1 MFSFVPYILKSLW
14 RHRTRSLL
22 TISGAAVALLVFCF
36 VGSVQRGLYALTENS
51 EAGRTLVVF
60 QENRFCPQSSRLP
73 QDYSRTIAKQPGV
86 SDVVPIK
93 VFTNNCRA
101 SLDAIVFQG
110 FLHEQLKKWRKF
122 ELRSGSWDKF
132 VGQGDGALVGQA
144 VAARRKLSI
153 GQKFSIGDITVYVT
167 GIFQAE
173 NAADDGLIYTHLDF
187 LQRARGLNGQSDIG
201 TVTQLEV
208 HLTDAAD
215 PDAVSAAIDA
225 QFHAGPVATTTRT
238 KGMFQADTLA
248 DLAELIGFIH
258 WLGYACVGLVL
269 SLVATTTV
277 MSVQDRIKEHAVLQT
292 LGFRPLRVFRLVI
305 VESTLLSTIG
315 GGLGV
320 AVGLLLL
327 AWSGMSV
334 AAEGVTIA
342 FRPSFDIALQGAIAS
357 LAVGLLAGVAP
368 AWQAARTEIV
378 PALRHA

>member
-1 MFSFVPYILKSLW
+1 
-14 RHRTRSLL
+14 
-22 TISGAAVALLVFCF
+22 
-36 VGSVQRGLYALTENS
+36 
-51 EAGRTLVVF
+51 
-60 QENRFCPQSSRLP
+60 
-73 QDYSRTIAKQPGV
+73 
-86 SDVVPIK
+86 

-110 FLHEQLKKWRKF
+110 LQHEQLKKWRKF
-122 ELRSGSWDKF
+122 TLQSGNWDKF

-144 VAARRKLSI
+144 VAARRKLSV
-153 GQKFSIGDITVYVT
+153 GQKFSIGDITVLVT

-173 NAADDGLIYTHLDF
+173 NAADEGLIYTHLDF
-187 LQRARGLNGQSDIG
+187 LQRARALSGQSDIG

-208 HLTDAAD
+208 HLADAAD
-215 PDAVSAAIDA
+215 PDAVAAAIDA
-225 QFHAGPVATTTRT
+225 QFHSGPVATTTRT

-277 MSVQDRIKEHAVLQT
+277 MSVQDRIKEHAILQT
-292 LGFRPLRVFRLVI
+292 LGFRPLRVFRLVMM
-305 VESTLLSTIG
+305 ESTLLSTMG

-320 AVGLLLL
+320 AAGLMFL

-342 FRPSFDIALQGAIAS
+342 FRPSFEISLQGMIAS
-357 LAVGLLAGVAP
+357 LAVGLLAGLAP
-368 AWQAARTEIV
+368 GWQAAKTEIV

>member
-1 MFSFVPYILKSLW
+1 MFNFFPYVVKSLW

-51 EAGRTLVVF
+51 EAGHTLVVF

-73 QDYSRTIAKQPGV
+73 QDYSRTVAKLPGV
-86 SDVVPIK
+86 NDVVPIK

-110 FLHEQLKKWRKF
+110 MPPEQLKKWRKL
-122 ELRSGSWDKF
+122 EIKSGSWDAF
-132 VGQGDGALVGQA
+132 TRQGDGALVGQA
-144 VAARRKLSI
+144 IAGRRKLHVGDKFTI
-153 GQKFSIGDITVYVT
+153 GEITVLVA
-167 GIFQAE
+167 GVFRSE
-173 NAADDGLIYTHLDF
+173 NAADEGLIYTHLDF
-187 LQRARGLNGQSDIG
+187 LQRARGQEDVG

-208 HLTDAAD
+208 HLTDDADADALAAK
-215 PDAVSAAIDA
+215 IDA
-225 QFHAGPVATTTRT
+225 AFHSGPVATTTRT
-238 KGMFQADTLA
+238 KGMFQADTLS

-292 LGFRPLRVFRLVI
+292 LGFRPLRVFRLVLI
-305 VESTLLSTIG
+305 ESTLLSTLG

-320 AVGLLLL
+320 VGGLLLL
-327 AWSGMSV
+327 TWSGMSV

-342 FRPSFDIALQGAIAS
+342 FRPSLEIAVEGLIAS
-357 LAVGLLAGVAP
+357 LGVGVLAGLAP
-368 AWQAARTEIV
+368 GLQAARTEIV

>member
-1 MFSFVPYILKSLW
+1 VLNFFPYVVKSLW
-14 RHRTRSLL
+14 RHRTRSIL

-36 VGSVQRGLYALTENS
+36 VGSVQRGLYALTENC

-73 QDYSRTIAKQPGV
+73 QDYSRTIAKQSGV
-86 SDVVPIK
+86 VDVVPIK

-101 SLDAIVFQG
+101 SLDSIVFQG
-110 FLHEQLKKWRKF
+110 YQHEQLKKWRKF
-122 ELRSGSWDKF
+122 ELKSGSWETF
-132 VGQGDGALVGQA
+132 VGQGDGVLVGQA
-144 VAARRKLSI
+144 VAARRNISV
-153 GQKFSIGDITVYVT
+153 GQKFSVGDITVLVA

-173 NAADDGLIYTHLDF
+173 NAAEDALIYTHLDF
-187 LQRARGLNGQSDIG
+187 LQRARGQNEIG

-208 HLTDAAD
+208 HLADHADA
-215 PDAVSAAIDA
+215 DAVAAAIDA
-225 QFHAGPVATTTRT
+225 AFHAGPVATTTRT

-277 MSVQDRIKEHAVLQT
+277 MAVQDRITEHAVLQT
-292 LGFRPLRVFRLVI
+292 LGFRPLRVFRLI
-305 VESTLLSTIG
+305 LLESTLLSTIG

-320 AVGLLLL
+320 AAGVVLL

-342 FRPSFDIALQGAIAS
+342 FRPSWDIALEGLIAS
-357 LAVGLLAGVAP
+357 LAVGVLAGVTPGLA
-368 AWQAARTEIV
+368 AARTAIV
-378 PALRHA
+378 PALRHT

>member
-1 MFSFVPYILKSLW
+1 VFNFLPYVIKSLW

-36 VGSVQRGLYALTENS
+36 VGSVQQGLYALTENS
-51 EAGRTLVVF
+51 EAGRTLIVF
-60 QENRFCPQSSRLP
+60 QENRFCPQSSRIP
-73 QDYSRTIAKQPGV
+73 QDYSRTIAKQSGV

-110 FLHEQLKKWRKF
+110 LTPDQLKKWRKF
-122 ELRSGSWDKF
+122 ELKSGNWESF
-132 VGQGDGALVGQA
+132 ARQGDGALVGRA
-144 VAARRKLSI
+144 VAARRKI
-153 GQKFSIGDITVYVT
+153 AVGEKFTIGDITVLVA
-167 GIFQAE
+167 GIFHSE
-173 NAADDGLIYTHLDF
+173 NAADEGLIYTHLDF
-187 LQRARGLNGQSDIG
+187 LQRARGQEDVG

-208 HLTDAAD
+208 HLTDGAD
-215 PDAVSAAIDA
+215 PDALAASIDA
-225 QFHAGPVATTTRT
+225 SFHAGPVATTTRT
-238 KGMFQADTLA
+238 KGMFQADTLS

-292 LGFRPLRVFRLVI
+292 LGFRPFRVFRLVMF
-305 VESTLLSTIG
+305 ESTVLSTMG
-315 GGLGV
+315 GALGV
-320 AVGLLLL
+320 TAGLLFL

-342 FRPSFDIALQGAIAS
+342 FRPSWEIALQGLVAS

-368 AWQAARTEIV
+368 GWHAARTEIV